1 MVALLLLLIL
11 CALVIAALAL
21 VLYLKRRETELLTA
35 ELRRIRTDHLC
46 SLLTVMIPSP
56 ESEQLVEEI
65 NQTLLAKRDAIAEY
79 RRADLELRHAIENI
93 SHDLRTPLT
102 SILGYV
108 QLIESEETSEED
120 KRRYLQ
126 IVEQRC
132 RVLQRLI
139 TSFYDLSRL
148 QAGEY
153 RLEME
158 KLNLSELLCELV
170 AAFYDDFTCKGI
182 EPDIEISP
190 RLMAHADRDASVRI
204 FTNLMQN
211 ALRYAHSRISVRLYQ
226 SGDQVTL
233 EMSNDAPG
241 LIQEDADRLFERF
254 FTADRVRSGQ
264 NTGLGLAITKTLA
277 EQMGGS
283 VYAELSQE
291 TLTIRVLWLS

>member
-21 VLYLKRRETELLTA
+21 ALYLKRRETELLTA

-139 TSFYDLSRL
+139 TRFYDLSRL

-182 EPDIEISP
+182 EPDIDISA

-241 LIQEDADRLFERF
+241 LTQEDADRLFERF

-283 VYAELSQE
+283 VHAELSQE

>member
-21 VLYLKRRETELLTA
+21 VLHLKRRETELLTA

-46 SLLTVMIPSP
+46 SLLTVSIPSP

-158 KLNLSELLCELV
+158 QLNLSELLCELI

-182 EPDIEISP
+182 EPDIEIAP
-190 RLMAHADRDASVRI
+190 RLMARADRDASVRI

-211 ALRYAHSRISVRLYQ
+211 ALRYAHSRIAVRLCQ
-226 SGDQVTL
+226 SGNQVML

-241 LIQEDADRLFERF
+241 LTQEDASRLFERF

-283 VYAELSQE
+283 VHAGLSQE

>member
-21 VLYLKRRETELLTA
+21 VLHLKRRETELLTA
-35 ELRRIRTDHLC
+35 ELRRIRTDRLC
-46 SLLTVMIPSP
+46 SLLTVSIPSP
-56 ESEQLVEEI
+56 KSEQLVEEI

-120 KRRYLQ
+120 KQRYLQ

-158 KLNLSELLCELV
+158 QLNLSEILCELI

-182 EPDIEISP
+182 EPDIEIAP
-190 RLMAHADRDASVRI
+190 RLMARADRDASVRI

-211 ALRYAHSRISVRLYQ
+211 ALRYAHSQIAVRLCQ
-226 SGDQVTL
+226 SGNRVML

-241 LIQEDADRLFERF
+241 LTQEDASRLFERF

-264 NTGLGLAITKTLA
+264 NTGLGLTITKTLA

-283 VYAELSQE
+283 VHAGLSQE